1 MKRTILVQTLA
12 LAFATLAIDTAVM
25 QPAFAQS
32 NAAGNIAGRIDN
44 PAGAS
49 VVLNNTG
56 TGLRRTATP
65 DDKGRYQAS
74 ALPTGH
80 YRVELMRAGAVASTA
95 EVDVLVGQSVD
106 ASFLATTGT
115 QQVEIRAR
123 RSRIDISN
131 ADNGATF
138 TARELASLPIQQ
150 SVAAIIQLAPGTN
163 RGDPRY
169 SGGVSIGGGAA
180 SENAYYING
189 MTVVNPLTG
198 LGASELPFG
207 AIAQVQILTGGYSAE
222 FGRSVGG
229 VTNITTKS
237 GTNTWEFGANAS
249 IEPNSTR
256 ASRKNVYYANT
267 GQNPDTDG
275 KLYAR
280 NDQAYESERRA
291 GVYVGGPIIKDKL
304 FMFLAAEQIRN
315 DQDQVAGTTDSISL
329 AQNGWLAEKNKTSRY
344 LGKFDWNINDQ
355 HRLELTSIFDK
366 PETDQSYSDYDYTTG
381 AHTGNVSSGGHY
393 ESISGKTPSVGAK
406 TNILKY
412 TGNLTDNFTVSAL
425 IGKNKNNH
433 VANLSG
439 YDASVPGIVQSSSQT
454 APPAG
459 LTLNNP
465 QPFAGQTIGS
475 PYSYDTVLSKRLD
488 LEWKLGDHTIR
499 AGIDN
504 NKTSSFGAGEATA
517 GGYSWVYGFS
527 KTPTVA
533 GSLNGYTTTIANG
546 TPLGNQGYY
555 VYKSVFSDIT
565 QAYTDQSAQYL
576 EDNWQVTKNILL
588 IGGVREEQYKNKN
601 GDGTTFLDMGN
612 QLQPRLQAIWD
623 VNGDASLKLSASAGR
638 YSVPLPTH
646 IAVRGASR
654 STLTRQ
660 YYTYTGIA
668 SDGTPTGLTQLTP
681 VTSSDNEYGQAKQAE
696 TVSAQNLKPAYQD
709 EISFGFDRAW
719 SPNLNFGASFTYRSL
734 KSTIDDYCDGRPFET
749 WADAHGVDTS
759 NWGGFNCASINPG
772 RTNDFLV
779 DFAGTGK
786 NLTPVTLSASDMGFD
801 KPSRIYKAI
810 NMYLEH
816 PVRNGWYGKVNYT
829 FSHLS
834 GNTEGQTL
842 SSIAQSDVGA
852 TETWDHR
859 EIMEYSD
866 GTLANDRKHQL
877 KAFGF
882 WEFMPEWTVGGNF
895 LMTSGQPETCLGNY
909 PQALIDAD
917 PGFPDYGSAYHYC
930 NGPIGANANVPAP
943 QGSAGRLPSVI
954 RLDTDLMYK
963 PHQIAGLSLKV
974 EVFNIFNRQTLQQID
989 QTYNTGTGS
998 ISPTYGTAGPFVG
1011 YTSPRSMRFTVEYNH
1026 RF

>member
-12 LAFATLAIDTAVM
+12 LAFATLTIDAALV

-32 NAAGNIAGRIDN
+32 NAAGNITGRVDN
-44 PAGAS
+44 AAGAT
-49 VVLNNTG
+49 VVLTNTG

-65 DDKGRYQAS
+65 DDRGRYQGS

-80 YRVELMRAGAVASTA
+80 YKVELMRAGAVADTT

-106 ASFLATTGT
+106 ASFLAATTGT

-123 RSRIDISN
+123 RSRIDVTN

-138 TARELASLPIQQ
+138 TSQQLAALPIQQ

-169 SGGVSIGGGAA
+169 SGGASLGGGAA
-180 SENAYYING
+180 SENGYYING

-207 AIAQVQILTGGYSAE
+207 AIAQAQILTGGYSAE

-229 VTNITTKS
+229 ITNLTTKS
-237 GTNTWEFGANAS
+237 GTNTWEFGADAS

-267 GQNPDTDG
+267 GANPATDG
-275 KLYAR
+275 TLYAR
-280 NDQAYESERRA
+280 NDQAYETEKRA

-315 DQDQVAGTTDSISL
+315 DDNQVAGTSDSLSND
-329 AQNGWLAEKNKTSRY
+329 QTGWLQEKNKTSRY
-344 LGKFDWNINDQ
+344 LGKFDWNINDNN
-355 HRLELTSIFDK
+355 RLEWTTIFDK
-366 PETDQSYSDYDYTTG
+366 PETDQSYSDYDYATG

-393 ESISGKTPSVGAK
+393 ESVQGKTPSVGAK

-412 TGNLTDNFTVSAL
+412 TGNLTDNFTISAL
-425 IGKNKNNH
+425 IGKSKNNH
-433 VANLSG
+433 VAELAG
-439 YDASVPGIVQSSSQT
+439 YDPTVPGIVKSST
-454 APPAG
+454 LTTLPAG

-465 QPFAGQTIGS
+465 QPFAGQTIGNPS
-475 PYSYDTVLSKRLD
+475 SYDQVLSKRLD

-504 NKTSSFGAGEATA
+504 NKTSSYGAGEGTA
-517 GGYSWVYGFS
+517 GGYTWTYAFS
-527 KTPTVA
+527 QTPTVPRNLA
-533 GSLNGYTTTIANG
+533 GQPTIIANG

-555 VYKSVFSDIT
+555 VVQSIFSDIT
-565 QAYTDQSAQYL
+565 QAYSTQSAQYL
-576 EDNWQVTKNILL
+576 EDNWQVSKNVLL
-588 IGGVREEQYKNKN
+588 IGGLREEQYKNKN
-601 GDGTTFLDMGN
+601 GDGVTFLDMGN

-623 VNGDASLKLSASAGR
+623 VNGDASLKVFGSAGR

-646 IAVRGASR
+646 IAIRGASR
-654 STLTRQ
+654 STLTSQ

-668 SDGTPTGLTQLTP
+668 ADGQPTGLVALTP
-681 VTSSDNEYGQAKQAE
+681 AYSSDNEYGQPKQAE

-719 SPNLNFGASFTYRSL
+719 SPNLNFGASFTYRTL
-734 KSTIDDYCDGRPFET
+734 KSTIDDYCDARPFET
-749 WADAHGVDTS
+749 WADEHGVDTS

-786 NLTPVTLSASDMGFD
+786 NLTPVTLTAADMGFG
-801 KPSRIYKAI
+801 SVHRIYKALTT
-810 NMYLEH
+810 YLEH
-816 PVRNGWYGKVNYT
+816 PKRDGWYGKVSYT
-829 FSHLS
+829 LSHSS

-859 EIMEYSD
+859 ELMEYSD
-866 GTLANDRKHQL
+866 GTLANDRKHSV
-877 KAFGF
+877 KAYGF
-882 WEFMPEWTVGGNF
+882 WDFLPEWTLGGNL
-895 LMTSGQPETCLGNY
+895 LMQSGQPETCLGNY
-909 PQALIDAD
+909 PDALIAND

-930 NGPIGANANVPAP
+930 GSTTGANTPSP
-943 QGSAGRLPSVI
+943 QGTAGRLPSDI
-954 RLDTDLMYK
+954 RLDMDLMYK
-963 PHQIAGLSLKV
+963 PHQVPGLKFTV
-974 EVFNIFNRQTLQQID
+974 DVFNVFNRQTLQQIS
-989 QTYNTGTGS
+989 QTYNDATGG
-998 ISPTYGTAGPFVG
+998 ISTTYGTPGAFVG
-1011 YTSPRSMRFTVEYNH
+1011 YTAPRSIKFSVQFDH